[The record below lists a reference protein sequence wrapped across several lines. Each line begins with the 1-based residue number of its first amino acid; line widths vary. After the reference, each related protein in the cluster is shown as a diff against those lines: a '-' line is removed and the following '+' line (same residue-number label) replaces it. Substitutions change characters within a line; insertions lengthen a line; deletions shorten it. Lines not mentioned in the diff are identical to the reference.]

1 MRSEDSRKSDA
12 EAEKATAF
20 AVKLLGDPA
29 ARAAKLP
36 GVRQTDEECA
46 GGMPGDHTP
55 GRRSKGEAAKQRT
68 NGSCYYACTRRVG
81 QLADSLSP

>member
-1 MRSEDSRKSDA
+1 VRSEDSRKPDA

-20 AVKLLGDPA
+20 TVKLLGDPA
-29 ARAAKLP
+29 AGTPKLP

-46 GGMPGDHTP
+46 GGVPGDHGP

-68 NGSCYYACTRRVG
+68 NGGCYYACTRRVG